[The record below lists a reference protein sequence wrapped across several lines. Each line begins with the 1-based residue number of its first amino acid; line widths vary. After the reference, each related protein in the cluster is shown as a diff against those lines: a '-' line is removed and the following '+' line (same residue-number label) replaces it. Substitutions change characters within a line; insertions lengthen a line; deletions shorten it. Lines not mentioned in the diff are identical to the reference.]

1 MVYESMSYLSKLLS
15 FLICS
20 KLIYLKLINSKMR
33 FTLTIL
39 IFSLISLQSIAQK
52 TFWASRVIAFSSE
65 YFDANTTKENRAIQ
79 ILGRPNKLPTFG
91 KSVCAWQ
98 PMTQDNPQEE
108 FIIVGFDTLMS
119 IRQIAIAENMGQ
131 GCIVKVEGFDEN
143 DNVKSLWL
151 NKNSPSTEDGKMT
164 NIILPKLT
172 PFKVRGIKI
181 VLNTT
186 RVKGWNQI
194 DAIGISQSETPIK
207 ATINLAKNL
216 PDISIKETLGE
227 NVNSAYREIAPVI
240 SPDGKTLYYTRW
252 KHPDNLGNAKNQ
264 DVWFSEMQK
273 DGKWGLAKPIGEP
286 INNSEHNA
294 ICAISPDGKTILL
307 NNVYLKDG
315 LMSKGVSMSFKTPT
329 GWSFPKPISIINFKN
344 KSDYAEYS
352 FSPNGRVLI
361 MTGQFADTQGGKDIY
376 VSFLKPDNIWSE
388 PKNIGK
394 SINTADE
401 ESTPFIASDGKTL
414 YFSSKGFSGYGNNDI
429 FISRR
434 LDDTWLKWSEP
445 ENLGTIINTPEW
457 DGYFSI
463 SALGDYAYFASQE
476 NAIGEEDIF
485 KLRVPESIK
494 PNAVVQ
500 VTGGVYNMIDKKP
513 ISARI
518 NVQNL
523 SDKDTVCVSYDPET
537 GDYKMM
543 LPSKQSYTISA
554 TKKGFMAVSEPMDFT
569 KENNFKEFKKNIY
582 LLPIQA
588 GQKMT
593 LNAVFFEQS
602 KAEMLSESFAEL
614 DRIVKVMKENP
625 TMEIMLEGHTDN
637 QGDWNANL
645 QLSKERVE
653 EVKKYLTAGG
663 IDLKRV
669 QTQGYGSTR
678 PIASNNSEEKRK
690 LNRRVE
696 VTILRN

>member
-1 MVYESMSYLSKLLS
+1 MRNTLTLIL
-15 FLICS
+15 FLIS
-20 KLIYLKLINSKMR
+20 FQN
-33 FTLTIL
+33 F
-39 IFSLISLQSIAQK
+39 AQK
-52 TFWASRVIAFSSE
+52 TFWASRVIAFSTE
-65 YFDANTTKENRAIQ
+65 YFDAKTTKENRAIQ
-79 ILGRPNKLPTFG
+79 ALGRPNKLPLYG
-91 KSVCAWQ
+91 ESVCAWQ

-108 FIIVGFDTLMS
+108 FLIVGFDTLMS
-119 IRQIAIAENMGQ
+119 IRQIAIAENLGQ
-131 GCIVKVEGFDEN
+131 GCIVKVEVFDEY
-143 DNVKSLWL
+143 DNIKPIWQNKSG
-151 NKNSPSTEDGKMT
+151 PSSEIGKMT

-172 PFKVRGIKI
+172 TFRVRGVKI
-181 VLNTT
+181 VLNTA

-194 DAIGISQSETPIK
+194 DAIGISQSEIPIK

-216 PDISIKETLGE
+216 PAEIIKENLGE

-252 KHPDNLGNAKNQ
+252 KHPENLGNTKNQ
-264 DVWFSEMQK
+264 DVWFAEIQK

-286 INNSEHNA
+286 INNTEHNA

-315 LMSKGVSMSFKTPT
+315 SMAKGVSISTKTAA
-329 GWSFPKPISIINFKN
+329 GWGFPKPINIKNFKN
-344 KSDYAEYS
+344 KSEYAEYS
-352 FSPNGRVLI
+352 FSPNGRILI
-361 MTGQFADTQGGKDIY
+361 MTGQFSETQGGKDIY
-376 VSFLKPDNIWSE
+376 VSFLQADNTWSE
-388 PKNIGK
+388 PKNLGK
-394 SINTADE
+394 RVNTAEE
-401 ESTPFIASDGKTL
+401 ESTPFIAADGKTL
-414 YFSSKGFSGYGNNDI
+414 YFSTKGLSGYGNNDI
-429 FISRR
+429 FLSRR
-434 LDDTWLKWSEP
+434 LDDTWLNWSDP
-445 ENLGTIINTPEW
+445 ENLGSVINTPEW

-463 SALGDYAYFASQE
+463 SALGDYAYFSSQE

-494 PNAVVQ
+494 PNAVIQ
-500 VTGGVYNMIDKKP
+500 LTGGVYNMVDKKP

-543 LPSKQSYTISA
+543 LPAKQNYTLSA
-554 TKKGFMAVSEPMDFT
+554 TKKGYMAVSEPLDFSKDNT
-569 KENNFKEFKKNIY
+569 FKEVKKNIY
-582 LLPIQA
+582 LLPIQV

-593 LNAVFFEQS
+593 LNSVFFEQS
-602 KAEMLSESFAEL
+602 KAVFLDASFPEL
-614 DRIVKVMKENP
+614 DRIIKVMKENP

-645 QLSKERVE
+645 LLSKERVE
-653 EVKKYLTAGG
+653 EVKKYLAAGG
-663 IDLKRV
+663 IDMKRV

-678 PIASNNSEEKRK
+678 PIASNNSEEKRR

-696 VTILRN
+696 VTIVKN